1 MGKMNR
7 IDLLNTMIE
16 TRHWKSDEEYESFL
30 NAHETYE
37 ECYDLQSEL
46 NDEEMVLLIRSCS
59 EKEGMMEF
67 VYLLEDAIL
76 LYLDDAPN
84 SRELFIVESLKNT
97 EGYFELLLILSGLLQ
112 FHPETCEIMLK
123 ELKKL
128 PESDLQKIRAVL
140 EEEKYDFPDSVLE
153 YLNN

>member
-1 MGKMNR
+1 MNR

-16 TRHWKSDEEYESFL
+16 TRHWRSDDEYETFI
-30 NAHETYE
+30 NAHEAYE
-37 ECYDLQSEL
+37 ECYDLQPEL

-67 VYLLEDAIL
+67 VYPLEDAIL
-76 LYLDDAPN
+76 LYLDESPT

-97 EGYFELLLILSGLLQ
+97 EGYFELLLIMSGLLH
-112 FHPETCEIMLK
+112 FHPETCDILME

-128 PESDLQKIRAVL
+128 SATSLDKMRAVL
-140 EEEKYDFPDSVLE
+140 REEDYDFPECV
-153 YLNN
+153 NKFIGK